1 MTSPEMGTDTVGGGE
16 VVVLTE
22 APTKEHCHARIP
34 ANHREEKAAEGEVEE
49 VVEGE
54 EDDGL
59 SPQQQQEQ
67 QGEVLVVE

>member
-1 MTSPEMGTDTVGGGE
+1 MTSPEMGTDTAGGGE

-34 ANHREEKAAEGEVEE
+34 ANHREEKAAEEE
-49 VVEGE
+49 VAEVVVEE

-59 SPQQQQEQ
+59 SPQQQQ
-67 QGEVLVVE
+67 

>member
-1 MTSPEMGTDTVGGGE
+1 MTSPEMGTDTAEGE
-16 VVVLTE
+16 VVVVVLTE

-34 ANHREEKAAEGEVEE
+34 ANHHGEKAAEEEVEE

-59 SPQQQQEQ
+59 SPQQQQ

>member
-59 SPQQQQEQ
+59 SPQQEQ
-67 QGEVLVVE
+67 QGEALVVE

>member
-1 MTSPEMGTDTVGGGE
+1 MTSPEMGTDTAGRGE

-59 SPQQQQEQ
+59 SPQQEQ
-67 QGEVLVVE
+67 QGEALVVE